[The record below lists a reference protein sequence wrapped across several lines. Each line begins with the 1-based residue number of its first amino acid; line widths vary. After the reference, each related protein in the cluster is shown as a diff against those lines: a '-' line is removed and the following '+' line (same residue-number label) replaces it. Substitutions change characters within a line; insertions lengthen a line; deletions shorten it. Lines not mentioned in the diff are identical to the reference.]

1 MLVREFLDDSLY
13 NPHYGFYTKDR
24 QRVEYTMKDQEDS
37 RLGRVEHV
45 YHTSGLRFSNTELFK
60 PWYAHAIARYM
71 VSEYKLKLYP
81 HKDLIIYEIGG
92 KHGRWMTHILDYIQR
107 YEPSVYKRTQ
117 YNMIE
122 LPNRKSS
129 PTFLH
134 QQNDHHA
141 TVNVLNTNI
150 FDWNTLVTDH
160 CFFLGMK
167 VINHFAHDVI
177 RYHLETM
184 KPYQG
189 LVCVGPDH
197 QYKEIF
203 EPIEDPVI
211 LKYLNLRNRLNHRPQ
226 QLARSNWYHRFQHW
240 LTPSHHKDL
249 TRPEFIPTRLFE
261 FMEILSQYFPRHRL
275 ILTDYE
281 SLSHTMKGINAPLV
295 QTELNGIMTPSPSY
309 LMRPGWYD
317 VMFPTNFELLRD
329 MYMLTCYGSKPGNE
343 KSVRSIKYS
352 DFLERYGEFDD
363 NRQKKSMAL
372 CQPNVKVFLT

>member
-1 MLVREFLDDSLY
+1 MLVRDFLDDSLY
-13 NPHYGFYTKDR
+13 NPHYGFYATNK
-24 QRVEYTMKDQEDS
+24 QYTMKQGHEDREVYPTS
-37 RLGRVEHV
+37 R
-45 YHTSGLRFSNTELFK
+45 LRFSNTELFK

-92 KHGRWMTHILDYIQR
+92 KHGRLMTHILDYIQR

-122 LPNRKSS
+122 LPNRKVS
-129 PTFLH
+129 PTFLQ
-134 QQNDHHA
+134 QQNDHRN
-141 TVNVLNTNI
+141 TVNVLNIDI
-150 FDWNTLVTDH
+150 FDWNTLVTEQ

-177 RYHLETM
+177 RYHLETS

-197 QYKEIF
+197 QYREIF
-203 EPIEDPVI
+203 EPTKDPVI
-211 LKYLNLRNRLNHRPQ
+211 LRYLALRKKLNHRQHPQ
-226 QLARSNWYHRFQHW
+226 PLGRSNWYHRFQHW

-249 TRPEFIPTRLFE
+249 THPEFIPTRLFE

-275 ILTDYE
+275 ILTDYDA
-281 SLSHTMKGINAPLV
+281 LSHTMKGVNAPLV
-295 QTELNGIMTPSPSY
+295 QTELNGIMIPSPTY
-309 LMRPGWYD
+309 LMKPGWYD
-317 VMFPTNFELLRD
+317 VMFPTDFELLRD

-343 KSVRSIKYS
+343 KSVRSIRYT
-352 DFLERYGEFDD
+352 DFLERYGEFED
-363 NRQKKSMAL
+363 NRQKKHMTL
-372 CQPNVKVFLT
+372 YQPNVKVFLT